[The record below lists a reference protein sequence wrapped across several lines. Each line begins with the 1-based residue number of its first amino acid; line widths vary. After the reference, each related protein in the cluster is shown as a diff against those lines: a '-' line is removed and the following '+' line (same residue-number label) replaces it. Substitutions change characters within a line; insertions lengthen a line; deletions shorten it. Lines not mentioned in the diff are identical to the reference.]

1 MRLTTVSKPP
11 KFPLEYGIM
20 SLWYGFPLCSCCAM
34 MGTELFIYLFIYLG
48 QVWSS
53 RSTFQPIWHIFLLQ
67 HTRLRWSAD
76 QQALQKADNEPDH
89 LIESDVLEMGN
100 TFTTG
105 RIGALEDRIWTT
117 LLLRQF
123 EYFNVR
129 SPQMAAYTCNFMGSL
144 VVHRIYSFSDIL
156 RSIFVSHPFYFTV
169 DFGQ

>member
-1 MRLTTVSKPP
+1 MGLTTVSKPP

-20 SLWYGFPLCSCCAM
+20 SLWYGF
-34 MGTELFIYLFIYLG
+34 LFARVVLWWVPNYLFIYGGGGASPVLEIHF
-48 QVWSS
+48 
-53 RSTFQPIWHIFLLQ
+53 TAYF
-67 HTRLRWSAD
+67 TRFPPDSND
-76 QQALQKADNEPDH
+76 QLIIAALQKANNDPDH

-100 TFTTG
+100 TFTTS